1 MISEVCDECF
11 GNLDFDEIKQIH
23 FCPECGTYFPEVMQS
38 IESTDGII
46 FSTNQQ
52 SHEKQLVQTTN
63 YLSSLLSN
71 TEDDTTLIEINN
83 MLKCFIESPESQ
95 SSFFQQSFLIMI
107 LSEMLC
113 KESINKNALSPRMKS
128 LLPILFQEST
138 IYSSRYRYV
147 YFIKIILLFYVELCF
162 CLEI

>member
-1 MISEVCDECF
+1 MVSEVCDECF

-46 FSTNQQ
+46 FSSNRQPHQ
-52 SHEKQLVQTTN
+52 KKLVQITN
-63 YLSSLLSN
+63 YLSALLSS
-71 TEDDTTLIEINN
+71 TEDETTLIEINN
-83 MLKCFIESPESQ
+83 MLNCFIQSPESQ

-113 KESINKNALSPRMKS
+113 KESINKDALTPRMKS

-147 YFIKIILLFYVELCF
+147 YFIKIILLFHLKLCIL
-162 CLEI
+162 LEI